1 MRSAPLAAAVCA
13 LVLLVGAC
21 EDDGG
26 GESGS
31 TTDAATDTSDGDD
44 LSTGG
49 VPSGDENQTAC
60 DIFTRQEARELLGGP
75 GVRSIDLDEARA
87 STCEYILE
95 GDNTVFVGVSVGT
108 FNDADAAENVFA
120 VARANARFDELEPV
134 DVDGVGDEAYWI
146 DESTNFT
153 REINGEPLTIGELNA
168 RSGATVVTVYVSPA
182 DQATAERAAAFVLP

>member
-1 MRSAPLAAAVCA
+1 VRSAPLAAAVCA

-31 TTDAATDTSDGDD
+31 TTDAANDATDGDD
-44 LSTGG
+44 RSTGG
-49 VPSGDENQTAC
+49 VPSDDGNQTAC
-60 DIFTRQEARELLGGP
+60 DIFTRKDAGELLGGP

-108 FNDADAAENVFA
+108 FDDADAAESVFVA
-120 VARANARFDELEPV
+120 ARANARFDELEPV

-146 DESTNFT
+146 DASTNFT
-153 REINGEPLTIGELNA
+153 REINGEPLTIGELDA
-168 RSGATVVTVYVSPA
+168 RGGATIVTVYVSPA
-182 DQATAERAAAFVLP
+182 DQATAERAAQLVLP